1 MRVLHNLIL
10 CEFQKFK
17 RRRLFLLATLA
28 AFVFPALTALMY
40 WNTPG
45 GQDYDNLFSGV
56 VDPGDYLLL
65 LPVLVVLSTTLFF
78 TEQDSDTLKNLITIP
93 ISKGKLV
100 LAKISVMAVISVV
113 YSLAGFL
120 ASAVCA
126 KLLGIAFINIEQKFI
141 ISLLLGLMMLAAAL
155 PCLVLVVWFNKNNL
169 ISIVITLF
177 YTIINYVFHL
187 TDLGMKVSVGFNI
200 GTILPIPLIQK
211 WIFQFYSPGTG
222 ASAVFYESMRP
233 YFVSTPVCIGILTMM
248 SVISTALMIRIYNRR
263 EL

>member
-1 MRVLHNLIL
+1 MLNLIF
-10 CEFQKFK
+10 CEFQKLK
-17 RRRLFLLATLA
+17 RRPLFLLATLA
-28 AFVFPALTALMY
+28 AFIFPALTALTY
-40 WNTPG
+40 RNTPG

-65 LPVLVVLSTTLFF
+65 LPILVVLSTTLFF
-78 TEQDSDTLKNLITIP
+78 TEQDSDTLKNLLTIP
-93 ISKGKLV
+93 VSKGKLV

-120 ASAVCA
+120 ASVVGA
-126 KLLGIAFINIEQKFI
+126 KLLGMAFINLEQKFM

-155 PCLVLVVWFNKNNL
+155 PCVVLVVWFNKNNL

-187 TDLGMKVSVGFNI
+187 TELGMKVAVGFNF

-222 ASAVFYESMRP
+222 ESAVFYESMRP
-233 YFVSTPVCIGILTMM
+233 YFVSTPVCIGILA
-248 SVISTALMIRIYNRR
+248 VISALSIVLMIRIYNRR
-263 EL
+263 EI

>member
-1 MRVLHNLIL
+1 MHNLIL

-17 RRRLFLLATLA
+17 RRPLFLLATLA
-28 AFVFPALTALMY
+28 AFIFPVLTTLLY

-56 VDPGDYLLL
+56 VDPGDFLLL
-65 LPVLVVLSTTLFF
+65 LPVLVVISTSLFF
-78 TEQDSDTLKNLITIP
+78 TEQDSDTLKNLMTIP
-93 ISKGKLV
+93 ISKGRLV
-100 LAKISVMAVISVV
+100 LAKISVMAMISVS
-113 YSLAGFL
+113 YSIAGFL

-126 KLLGIAFINIEQKFI
+126 KLLGMAFMNMGQKLI
-141 ISLLLGLMMLAAAL
+141 LSVLLGVMMLAAAL
-155 PCLVLVVWFNKNNL
+155 PCVVLVVWFNKSNL

-177 YTIINYVFHL
+177 YTIVNYVFHL
-187 TDLGMKVSVGFNI
+187 TDVGMKTPVGLNI

-222 ASAVFYESMRP
+222 ESAKFYESMRP
-233 YFVSTPVCIGILTMM
+233 YFVSTPVCLGILGILAAICL
-248 SVISTALMIRIYNRR
+248 VLMIRIYNRH

>member
-1 MRVLHNLIL
+1 VRALLNLIL

-17 RRRLFLLATLA
+17 RRPLFLLATLA
-28 AFVFPALTALMY
+28 AFIFPVLTALMY

-65 LPVLVVLSTTLFF
+65 LPVLVVLSTSLFF
-78 TEQDSDTLKNLITIP
+78 TEQDSDTLKNMVTIP
-93 ISKGKLV
+93 VSKGRLV
-100 LAKISVMAVISVV
+100 LAKISVMAIISVV

-126 KLLGIAFINIEQKFI
+126 KLLGMALINMGQKLI
-141 ISLLLGLMMLAAAL
+141 ISLLLGFMMLAAAL
-155 PCLVLVVWFNKNNL
+155 PCVVLVVWFNKNNL

-177 YTIINYVFHL
+177 YTIVNYVFHL
-187 TDLGMKVSVGFNI
+187 TDMGMKAPVGFNI

-211 WIFQFYSPGTG
+211 WILQFSSSGSG
-222 ASAVFYESMRP
+222 EWMKFYESMRP
-233 YFVSTPVCIGILTMM
+233 YFVSTPVCLGILAVM
-248 SVISTALMIRIYNRR
+248 SVIFTALMVRIYNRR
-263 EL
+263 EI

>member
-1 MRVLHNLIL
+1 MRNLIL

-17 RRRLFLLATLA
+17 RRPLFLLATLA
-28 AFVFPALTALMY
+28 AFIFPALTALMY

-65 LPVLVVLSTTLFF
+65 LPILVVLAASLFF
-78 TEQDSDTLKNLITIP
+78 TEQDSDTLKNLATIP
-93 ISKGKLV
+93 VSRGRLV
-100 LAKISVMAVISVV
+100 LAKISVMTIISVV

-126 KLLGIAFINIEQKFI
+126 KLLGMALINIGQKLV
-141 ISLLLGLMMLAAAL
+141 ISLLLGFMMLAAAL
-155 PCLVLVVWFNKNNL
+155 PCVVLVVWFNKNNL

-177 YTIINYVFHL
+177 YTIVNYVFHL
-187 TDLGMKVSVGFNI
+187 TDMGMKVPVGFNI

-211 WIFQFYSPGTG
+211 WILQFSDAGSG
-222 ASAVFYESMRP
+222 EWMKFYESMRP
-233 YFVSTPVCIGILTMM
+233 YFVPTPVCLGIFAIM
-248 SVISTALMIRIYNRR
+248 SAIFTELMIQIYKRR
-263 EL
+263 EI

>member
-1 MRVLHNLIL
+1 MHNLIL

-17 RRRLFLLATLA
+17 RRPLFLLATLA

-93 ISKGKLV
+93 VSKGKLV

-126 KLLGIAFINIEQKFI
+126 KLLGMAFINMEQKFV

-155 PCLVLVVWFNKNNL
+155 PCVVLVVWFNKNNL

-187 TDLGMKVSVGFNI
+187 TDLGMKATVGFNI

-211 WIFQFYSPGTG
+211 WIFQFYSPGSG

-233 YFVSTPVCIGILTMM
+233 YFVSTPVCIGILTVM
-248 SVISTALMIRIYNRR
+248 SVLSTALMIRIYNRR

>member
-1 MRVLHNLIL
+1 MIL

-17 RRRLFLLATLA
+17 RRPLFLLATLA
-28 AFVFPALTALMY
+28 AFIFPALTALMY

-65 LPVLVVLSTTLFF
+65 LPVLVVLSTSLFF

-93 ISKGKLV
+93 VSKGKLV

-126 KLLGIAFINIEQKFI
+126 KLLGMAFINMEQKFV

-155 PCLVLVVWFNKNNL
+155 PCVVLVVWFNKNNL

-187 TDLGMKVSVGFNI
+187 TDLGMKTMVGFNI

-233 YFVSTPVCIGILTMM
+233 YFVSTPVCIGILTVM
-248 SVISTALMIRIYNRR
+248 SVLSTALMIRIYNRR